1 MRFMHFR
8 ITLMLGLIALAA
20 AAPASAKAPKKVPAG
35 FVGLVG
41 DGPLL
46 HDPSIDLSNQF
57 DRMVNNGTQSL
68 RIMFNWA
75 QAQPYQSMD
84 QVKPDEA
91 ARFRDENGV
100 PTDYTFT
107 DQIVS
112 ASAQRHLALLPV
124 VQVAPGW
131 AARHPGRFASPP
143 SDPQYYANYMGAL
156 ARRYGPGGSFWTEHP
171 EYVAQPIR
179 FWQIWNE
186 PSFNTFWSDQPFAQ
200 DYVALVHD
208 SRIAVKSIDPGAK
221 IVLAGLPNK
230 SWSSL
235 EKIYKAGG
243 RQEFDIA
250 AFHPFTA
257 KVDGVK
263 TILQK
268 DRKVM
273 AKYGD
278 KRKTLWVT
286 ELSWTSAQGKT
297 SVTYGNE
304 QTEKGQAKKLADA
317 YNMLAR
323 NRGSMHI
330 GRAYWYTWVTRDQM
344 SDYPF
349 DYAGLLRLRNGKL
362 TAKPALKAYRQTAL
376 ALERC
381 RAKKGRADRC
391 AP

>member
-1 MRFMHFR
+1 MHLMR
-8 ITLMLGLIALAA
+8 TLVIGLMALSLFA

-46 HDPSIDLSNQF
+46 HDPSVDLSNQF
-57 DRMVNNGTQSL
+57 DRMVNNGAQSL

-75 QAQPYQSMD
+75 QAQPYASMD
-84 QVKPDEA
+84 QVPPAEA
-91 ARFRDENGV
+91 DRYRDENGV

-124 VQVAPGW
+124 VQIAPGW

-143 SDPQYYANYMGAL
+143 SDPQYYANYMAAL

-171 EYVAQPIR
+171 EYIAQPIR
-179 FWQIWNE
+179 YWQIWNE

-200 DYVALVHD
+200 DYVALVHA
-208 SRIAVKSIDPGAK
+208 SRIAVQSIDPGAK

-243 RQEFDIA
+243 RDEFDIA

-257 KVDGVK
+257 KVGGVK

-278 KRKTLWVT
+278 QKKTLWVT

-304 QTEKGQAKKLADA
+304 QTEKGQAKKLTDA

-323 NRGSMHI
+323 NRGAMHI

-344 SDYPF
+344 RDYPF
-349 DYAGLLRLRNGKL
+349 DYAGLLRDRNGKL

-376 ALERC
+376 TLERC

-391 AP
+391 AA

>member
-1 MRFMHFR
+1 MPLRTLV
-8 ITLMLGLIALAA
+8 ITVLLALPLAA
-20 AAPASAKAPKKVPAG
+20 AGPAAAKAPKKVPAG
-35 FVGLVG
+35 FVGVVG

-46 HDPSIDLSNQF
+46 HDPSVDLSNQF

-68 RIMFNWA
+68 RIMFNWN
-75 QAQPYQSMD
+75 QAQEHASFDDVPVD
-84 QVKPDEA
+84 QRA
-91 ARFRDENGV
+91 NYRDENGV

-112 ASAQRHLALLPV
+112 AAAQRHLALLPE
-124 VQVAPGW
+124 VQVAPRW
-131 AARHPGRFASPP
+131 AARHPGQFASPP
-143 SDPQYYANYMGAL
+143 SDPEQYAAFMGAL
-156 ARRYGPGGSFWTEHP
+156 VRRYGPGGSFWTEHP
-171 EYVAQPIR
+171 EYIAQPIR
-179 FWQIWNE
+179 YWQIWNE

-200 DYVALVHD
+200 DYVALVHS

-243 RQEFDIA
+243 RKEFDIA

-273 AKYGD
+273 AKYKD
-278 KRKTLWVT
+278 SKKTLWVT
-286 ELSWTSAQGKT
+286 ELSWTSAKGKT

-304 QTEKGQAKKLADA
+304 QDEKGQAKNLAAA

-323 NRGSMHI
+323 NRGAMHI
-330 GRAYWYTWVTRDQM
+330 GRAYWYTWMTNDQKRN
-344 SDYPF
+344 YPF
-349 DYAGLLRLRNGKL
+349 DYAGLFRIRDGKQ
-362 TAKPALKAYRQTAL
+362 TAKPALKAYKQTAL
-376 ALERC
+376 ALQRC

-391 AP
+391 AR

>member
-1 MRFMHFR
+1 MPLRTLV
-8 ITLMLGLIALAA
+8 ITVLLALPLAA
-20 AAPASAKAPKKVPAG
+20 AGPAAAKAPKKVPAG
-35 FVGLVG
+35 FVGVVG

-46 HDPSIDLSNQF
+46 HDPSVDLSNQF

-68 RIMFNWA
+68 RIMFNWS
-75 QAQPYQSMD
+75 QAQPYPSMD
-84 QVKPDEA
+84 KVPPDEA
-91 ARFRDENGV
+91 ARYRDENGV

-112 ASAQRHLALLPV
+112 AAAQRHLALLPE

-131 AARHPGRFASPP
+131 AARHPGQFASPP
-143 SDPQYYANYMGAL
+143 SDPEQYAAFMGAL
-156 ARRYGPGGSFWTEHP
+156 VRRYGPGGSFWTEHP
-171 EYVAQPIR
+171 EYIAQPIR
-179 FWQIWNE
+179 YWQIWNE

-200 DYVALVHD
+200 DYVALVH
-208 SRIAVKSIDPGAK
+208 SARIAVKSIDPGAK

-243 RQEFDIA
+243 RKEFDIA

-273 AKYGD
+273 AKYKD
-278 KRKTLWVT
+278 SKKTLWVT
-286 ELSWTSAQGKT
+286 ELSWTSAKGKT

-304 QTEKGQAKKLADA
+304 QDEKGQAKNLAAA

-323 NRGSMHI
+323 NRGAMHI
-330 GRAYWYTWVTRDQM
+330 GRAYWYTWMTNDQKR
-344 SDYPF
+344 DYPF
-349 DYAGLLRLRNGKL
+349 DYAGLFRIRNGKQ
-362 TAKPALKAYRQTAL
+362 TAKPALKAYKQTAL
-376 ALERC
+376 ALQRC

-391 AP
+391 AR